1 MRTKRPYLWAIA
13 LLCAV
18 LLVPLRCLAAER
30 PAGLLKH
37 LGKSDAVLVRDHA
50 GRTVYS
56 VNADRLR
63 VPAST
68 LKIFTALFAFH
79 QLGQEYRFPTVFH
92 MDEGGNLLV
101 KGYGDPLLVSE
112 TLGAIA
118 SVLAEKL
125 PAVHHILVDDAYY
138 TDPLAIPGVSRS
150 TEPYDAPNGALCANF
165 NTVAFR
171 SSNGALTSG
180 EPQTP
185 LLPFAAERIRKTG
198 LRSGRITLVHDHR
211 EAAKYTG
218 LLLAYFLAQS
228 GVLVTGDVENA
239 DPTPSSLQ
247 PLIHTHWSPHTL
259 SELVKMM
266 LNSSSNFMANQLFLA
281 AGARA
286 IGPPASLDEAVRAA
300 KSFAAEV
307 LKIEDLDIREGSGIA
322 RENRLSA
329 QDMTRIVEAFRPHRH
344 LLRRQ
349 GRDLYKTG
357 TLNGVRTRAGFIE
370 GRSGKL
376 YTYAVLVN
384 TPGRT
389 TAPVMAYLLKNLP

>member
-1 MRTKRPYLWAIA
+1 MRTKPYPWAIV
-13 LLCAV
+13 LLCAA
-18 LLVPLRCLAAER
+18 LLVPVRCLAAER
-30 PAGLLKH
+30 PAGLLKR
-37 LGKSDAVLVRDHA
+37 LGKSDAVLVRDSA

-56 VNADRLR
+56 VNADRPR

-101 KGYGDPLLVSE
+101 QGYGDPLLVSE
-112 TLGAIA
+112 TLAA
-118 SVLAEKL
+118 VAAELSGKL
-125 PAVHHILVDDAYY
+125 TSVHHILVDDAYF
-138 TDPLAIPGVSRS
+138 TDPLAIPGVNRS

-171 SSNGALTSG
+171 SKDGAMTSG

-185 LLPFAAERIRKTG
+185 LLPFAVERIRATG

-211 EAAKYTG
+211 EAARYTG
-218 LLLAYFLAQS
+218 LLLAYFLSQA
-228 GVLVTGDVENA
+228 GVPVNGGVENA
-239 DPTPSSLQ
+239 DPTPSTLQ
-247 PLIHTHWSPHTL
+247 PLIHTHWTPHPL
-259 SELVKMM
+259 SEVVKMM

-286 IGPPASLDEAVRAA
+286 LGPPGSLDKAVRAA
-300 KSFAAEV
+300 KTFAAEM
-307 LKIEDLDIREGSGIA
+307 LKIEDLDIREGSGIS
-322 RENRLSA
+322 RQNRLSA
-329 QDMTRIVEAFRPHRH
+329 LDMSRIVEAFRPHRH

-370 GRSGKL
+370 GSSGQI

-384 TPGRT
+384 TPGRS